1 MQALF
6 FLRKEKR
13 WLVEKMVK
21 EEYYEKESI
30 IVKLMAGIHIFILIH
45 RENKGR
51 YMRNLL

>member
-21 EEYYEKESI
+21 EEYYEKDSI
-30 IVKLMAGIHIFILIH
+30 YRKWCDPVRNKWLK
-45 RENKGR
+45 RYENLNKKEKV
-51 YMRNLL
+51 

>member
-45 RENKGR
+45 EGKKGR